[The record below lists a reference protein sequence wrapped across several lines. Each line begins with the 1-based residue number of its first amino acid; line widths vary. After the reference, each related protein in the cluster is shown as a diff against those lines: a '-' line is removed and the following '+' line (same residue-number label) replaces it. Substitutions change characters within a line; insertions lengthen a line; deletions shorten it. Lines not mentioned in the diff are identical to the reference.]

1 MIDLIIGNGTLYGTG
16 IPPGNKIPEDNKAPE
31 GVRADLGIVGDRIVR
46 IGDLS
51 EVDAA
56 DRIDATG
63 MAVSPGFINVLS
75 HSYFSIL
82 HDPRSLGELS
92 QGVTTQVF
100 GEGDTMGPLSAEQQ
114 RALEQDEAE
123 LGIEISWSR
132 LSEYLAHV
140 EQRGCTQNVA
150 SFVGNG
156 TLRPYVMGYDDRPPT
171 AAELDRM
178 RGLVAEEMADGALG
192 LSTALIYPPETYAGT
207 DELIA
212 LCGPVADYGG
222 SYVSHIRDEGPGLLG
237 AIDEL
242 VRIGREASVPAEI
255 YHLKASGR
263 ANWPLMTTVLERI
276 EQVRVQGQPVTAHV
290 YPYTASSTGLTSI
303 IPQEFHAG
311 GSEALY
317 ARLADPATRRVVA
330 ETMKHGENWAR
341 EHRAEEVLLLHF
353 RTASMRDLQTRT
365 LADVARERDEHPVDT
380 ALELICADR
389 SRVGVAFFSMS
400 EENLAEQLRR
410 PWVSVCSDGSSMAPE
425 GVSLRSPTH
434 PRAYGS
440 FARVLGRYVR
450 EQQVLTLAEA
460 VDKMTRLP
468 ADNFGL
474 AGRGRLAEGHFA
486 DVVVFDPQTVADLA
500 TFADPHRLSVGISD
514 VIVNGRPAIRA
525 GELTGALP
533 GRALRRGRS

>member
-1 MIDLIIGNGTLYGTG
+1 MIDLIVGNGTLYGT
-16 IPPGNKIPEDNKAPE
+16 EAPD
-31 GVRADLGIVGDRIVR
+31 GLRADLAIVGDRIAE
-46 IGDLS
+46 IGDLG
-51 EVDAA
+51 EAEAV

-63 MAVSPGFINVLS
+63 MAVAPGFINVLS
-75 HSYFSIL
+75 HSYFTVL

-92 QGVTTQVF
+92 QGVTTQIF
-100 GEGDTMGPLSAEQQ
+100 GEGDTMGPLRPEQQ
-114 RALEQDEAE
+114 RELERDEAE
-123 LGIEISWSR
+123 LGIQVSWSR
-132 LSEYLAHV
+132 LSEYLGHV

-171 AAELDRM
+171 AAELDQM
-178 RGLVAEEMADGALG
+178 RNLVAEEMADGALG

-207 DELIA
+207 EELIA

-222 SYVSHIRDEGPGLLG
+222 SYVSHIRDEGPGLIG

-242 VRIGREASVPAEI
+242 VRIGRESSVPAEI

-263 ANWPLMTTVLERI
+263 ANWHLMPAALERI
-276 EQVRVQGQPVTAHV
+276 ERVRASGQPVTADV
-290 YPYTASSTGLTSI
+290 YPYVASSTGLTSI
-303 IPQEFHAG
+303 IPQQFHEG

-317 ARLADPATRRVVA
+317 ARLADPGMRRLVA
-330 ETMKHGENWAR
+330 ETMKRGENWAR

-353 RTASMRDLQTRT
+353 QTASMRDLQTRT

-400 EENLAEQLRR
+400 EENLSEQLRR

-450 EQQVLTLAEA
+450 EQKVLTLSDA

-468 ADNFGL
+468 ATNFGL
-474 AGRGRLAEGHFA
+474 TDRGRLVEGHFA
-486 DVVVFDPQTVADLA
+486 DVVVFDPQIVADVA
-500 TFADPHRLSVGISD
+500 TFEDPHRLSVGISD
-514 VIVNGRPAIRA
+514 VIVNGRSAIRA
-525 GELTGALP
+525 GELTGELP
-533 GRALRRGRS
+533 GRALRRGRR